1 MERKNTGLK
10 VLVVILT
17 ILVIALGGFI
27 IYDKVLKEE
36 TIEPDILDDIDNK
49 EIIYNYSDIKGLYT
63 AHETVNID
71 GLEEAQNASYTLYLW
86 ENGTFKYAYSVYA
99 PMGVIGNYT
108 IVDDEIRLN
117 YLFQTS
123 SDASLTPIEGD
134 KVLKISSDSSILDSD
149 YYFKENTN
157 NVEEVKLVKANAEEE
172 SNYKYNI
179 YNILSN
185 YDYVHPSQTTD

>member
-86 ENGTFKYAYSVYA
+86 ENGTFKYEYGVFA

-123 SDASLTPIEGD
+123 SDVSLTPIEGD